1 MSSEPLKFR
10 NKKVVDDTG
19 ETIFVSKA
27 IDVSFVRRKEVV
39 DFVTDWQDRLGVC
52 DDNFSK
58 EIKEY
63 LKSLPEN
70 EIEKDVVRKYKRWRK
85 AVLEQLQ
92 NPVANPGVRGKA
104 KSNVVVSSLKSSD
117 AHNVLKDKQS
127 SAKNDKR

>member
-10 NKKVVDDTG
+10 KKKVVNDSG
-19 ETIFVSKA
+19 ETEFVSKA
-27 IDVSFVRRKEVV
+27 IDVSFERRKEVV
-39 DFVTDWQDRLGVC
+39 DFVIALQDRLGIRH
-52 DDNFSK
+52 DIYSK

-63 LKSLPEN
+63 LKSLPEYQ
-70 EIEKDVVRKYKRWRK
+70 IERNVVRKYQRWSK
-85 AVLEQLQ
+85 SVLEQLQ

-104 KSNVVVSSLKSSD
+104 KSNAVVSSLKSSN